1 MAKYVMLLTWT
12 DWGVKQMGQTTQRA
26 KRVRQIVE
34 ELGGTEEI
42 VLWTDGRYDVI
53 AVYDM
58 PDEEKAT
65 VLDMR
70 INALGTVRTE
80 MMRGLTVDEMTK
92 LLSKVPAGNSGGSA
106 EAR

>member
-53 AVYDM
+53 GIYDL
-58 PDEEKAT
+58 PDAEKAT

-80 MMRGLTVDEMTK
+80 MMRGLTIDEMTT
-92 LLSKVPAGNSGGSA
+92 LLSKVPAGNSGGSSDS
-106 EAR
+106 R

>member
-34 ELGGTEEI
+34 ELGGTEDML
-42 VLWTDGRYDVI
+42 LWTDVRYDVI
-53 AVYDM
+53 GIYDL
-58 PDEEKAT
+58 PDAEKAT

-92 LLSKVPAGNSGGSA
+92 LLSKVPTGNSGGSA

>member
-42 VLWTDGRYDVI
+42 VLWTGGRYDVVAI
-53 AVYDM
+53 YDL
-58 PDEEKAT
+58 PDEDKAT

-80 MMRGLTVDEMTK
+80 MMRGLTVNEMSK
-92 LLSKVPAGNSGGSA
+92 LLSKVPAGNAGGASDS
-106 EAR
+106 R

>member
-80 MMRGLTVDEMTK
+80 MVRGRTVDEMTK
-92 LLSKVPAGNSGGSA
+92 LLSKVPAGDSGGAS